1 MPQILRQN
9 KVPNRQRMPA
19 CFRNRVIPTAPPLRF
34 VKSRLEEEERRNNR
48 GHYTSH
54 RVLLH
59 PHLQNRLSESRLMS
73 AVVVGP
79 QLRESIE
86 STSCRELS
94 TPSGEEQMTAPA
106 YIANVCDK
114 VGNGDRRL
122 DVMTL
127 IRLADL
133 YGKPPEFFLKPE

>member
-1 MPQILRQN
+1 VLSSLAPSYV
-9 KVPNRQRMPA
+9 KVLKVQVVESFP
-19 CFRNRVIPTAPPLRF
+19 
-34 VKSRLEEEERRNNR
+34 RLQARK
-48 GHYTSH
+48 
-54 RVLLH
+54 
-59 PHLQNRLSESRLMS
+59 
-73 AVVVGP
+73 
-79 QLRESIE
+79 
-86 STSCRELS
+86 
-94 TPSGEEQMTAPA
+94 QMTAPA